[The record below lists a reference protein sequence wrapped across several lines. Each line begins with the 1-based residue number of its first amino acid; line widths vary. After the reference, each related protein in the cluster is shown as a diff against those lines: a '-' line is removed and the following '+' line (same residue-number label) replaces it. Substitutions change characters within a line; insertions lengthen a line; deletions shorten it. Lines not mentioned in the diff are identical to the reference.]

1 MYEKVPNLLNNL
13 SNKGKNARD
22 EKNFL
27 KSLINYSFIRMM
39 MTVTEFSICSNIRYY
54 SFEKGK

>member
-27 KSLINYSFIRMM
+27 KSLINYFLRMM
-39 MTVTEFSICSNIRYY
+39 MTVTEFSIRSNIRYY